1 MEAITKVNVGK
12 EQHFDY
18 SCSYCEGRPEDGFE
32 FAIYNKKNNRIRAKV
47 KLSKTQLLGLADS
60 ICKCLGNDGAE

>member
-1 MEAITKVNVGK
+1 MEAITNVNMDK

-18 SCSYCEGRPEDGFE
+18 SCSYYEGRPEDGFE
-32 FAIYNKKNNRIRAKV
+32 FTIYNKKNNRIRAKV
-47 KLSKTQLLGLADS
+47 KLNKTQLLGLADN